1 MFDEQLR
8 ILRFT
13 LTMICT
19 SLCVQTGL
27 YATDTTIA
35 DLQQQAAE
43 DATHD
48 KIRVI
53 FDGKSPNRLACDTT
67 LRKLPDGSWAMIMLG
82 GGDSE
87 PRPENQVWITRSTD
101 EGETWSE
108 IKPLDLGIKRENP
121 NTAMVPSELMI
132 LGDRCTM
139 IVSTHDGK
147 FANWKTWF
155 THSTDNCETWGPLE
169 PAPGPLK
176 DRTFIRN
183 HIVTRDGRIMLPFQ
197 HYVGSP
203 SCRDPRNGVIVSE
216 DNGKSWTVHGW
227 IRQSNDYD
235 YKCWAEPNIVELADG
250 TITMLTRAT
259 SGWLHRAESKDGG
272 RTWPEMSENTDV
284 PNPSAKIT
292 LYSLGGNAVAMLHN
306 PNFRHRS
313 PLSLWIS
320 FDGTKSWPYQRVL
333 ISESADK
340 NGSLNYPDGFISD
353 DKQFI
358 HFAFDDNRRRAVY
371 VRAKLPGSDAV
382 QRVGQDLLSAGD
394 DQ

>member
-1 MFDEQLR
+1 MIDKRLRTFGAVTLLTSVLSCFGASAGASESTPDWEQLA
-8 ILRFT
+8 I
-13 LTMICT
+13 
-19 SLCVQTGL
+19 
-27 YATDTTIA
+27 
-35 DLQQQAAE
+35 E
-43 DATHD
+43 DAKHD
-48 KIRVI
+48 KIQII

-82 GGDSE
+82 GGDAE

-121 NTAMVPSELMI
+121 NTAMVPSELMVI
-132 LGDRCTM
+132 GDKCTM
-139 IVSTHDGK
+139 VVSTHDGK

-169 PAPGPLK
+169 PAPGAVK

-183 HIVTRDGRIMLPFQ
+183 HIATRDGRVMLPFQ

-203 SCRDPRNGVIVSE
+203 SCRDPRNGVIVST
-216 DNGKSWTVHGW
+216 DKGKTWEVNGW

-250 TITMLTRAT
+250 TIVMITRAT

-272 RTWPEMSENTDV
+272 QTWPEMSSDTDV
-284 PNPSAKIT
+284 PNPSSKIT
-292 LYSLGGNAVAMLHN
+292 LYSLGGDTVAMLHN
-306 PNFRHRS
+306 PNARHRS

-320 FDGTKSWPYQRVL
+320 FDGTKTWPYRRVL
-333 ISESADK
+333 IAESVDR
-340 NGSLNYPDGFISD
+340 NGSLNYPDGFLSD
-353 DKQFI
+353 DKKFI

-371 VRAKLPGSDAV
+371 VRAKLPPLETV
-382 QRVGQDLLSAGD
+382 QNLQQEVASSTQEP
-394 DQ
+394 